1 MSLTDITTHETRCQP
16 ASGFL
21 FSRRIA
27 MKAGKTINQ
36 LIETVVS
43 EGKNKRDFISDTR
56 HVSMMTSGDLEIL
69 DIGGFALTNH
79 AHGQIAQRVQI
90 PQRYYDRM
98 RQDAPALLSSNV
110 NHWFQENPEPRLIR
124 TMNGKAR
131 AFLSNRYRVLDNYDL
146 LQAIVPKL
154 HGVGCKPESMDITE
168 RKLYL
173 KCLFPK
179 IEMEVSV
186 GDIVQAGLVIS
197 NSEVGMGS
205 LKIEP
210 LIYRQLC
217 KNGLIAPDG
226 GLVKFHLGR
235 ALGDDQDHAF
245 ELYRKE
251 TIQATDQAFWMQ
263 VSDTIDALL
272 TPEVFSRIVDRL
284 RNAKDQR
291 ITDIPKTVEVTRK
304 QLNLTDEEQ
313 AGVLHHLAEG
323 GDLSFYGLT
332 NAVTRMSQDLID
344 YDRATELERSA
355 YSLFSLLE
363 TPVSTVMSLN

>member
-1 MSLTDITTHETRCQP
+1 
-16 ASGFL
+16 
-21 FSRRIA
+21 

-43 EGKNKRDFISDTR
+43 EGRNKRDFISDTR
-56 HVSMMTSGDLEIL
+56 HVTMMASGGLEIL

-79 AHGQIAQRVQI
+79 AHSQIAQRVQI

-98 RQDAPALLSSNV
+98 RQEAPELLSNNV

-154 HGVGCKPESMDITE
+154 REVGCRPESMDITE

-179 IEMEVSV
+179 IEMAVSV
-186 GDIVQAGLVIS
+186 GDVVQAGLVIS
-197 NSEVGMGS
+197 NSEIGMGS
-205 LKIEP
+205 LRIEP
-210 LIYRQLC
+210 LIYRLVC
-217 KNGLIAPDG
+217 ANGLIAPDA

-251 TIQATDQAFWMQ
+251 TIEATDKAFWMT

-272 TPEVFSRIVDRL
+272 TPEVFDRIVGRL
-284 RNAKDQR
+284 RSAKDQH
-291 ITDIPKTVEVTRK
+291 ITDIPKTVELTRK
-304 QLNLTDEEQ
+304 QLNLTDDEQ
-313 AGVLHHLAEG
+313 ASVLHHLAEG
-323 GDLSFYGLT
+323 GDLSLYGLT
-332 NAVTRMSQDLID
+332 NAVTRTSQDLID
-344 YDRATELERSA
+344 YDRATEMERSA
-355 YSLFSLLE
+355 WSLLDLHYL
-363 TPVSTVMSLN
+363 PDHR

>member
-1 MSLTDITTHETRCQP
+1 
-16 ASGFL
+16 
-21 FSRRIA
+21 
-27 MKAGKTINQ
+27 MKSGKTINQ
-36 LIETVVS
+36 LVETVVS
-43 EGKNKRDFISDTR
+43 EDKNKRDFISDTR
-56 HVSMMTSGDLEIL
+56 HVSMMAEGGVEIL
-69 DIGGFALTNH
+69 DVGGFSLTGH
-79 AHGQIAQRVQI
+79 AHSQIAQRVQI
-90 PQRYYDRM
+90 PQKYYDRM
-98 RQDAPALLSSNV
+98 RTEAPALLSNNV

-154 HGVGCKPESMDITE
+154 REVGCKPESMDITE

-186 GDIVQAGLVIS
+186 GDVVQAGLVIS
-197 NSEVGMGS
+197 NSEVGLGS
-205 LKIEP
+205 LRIEP
-210 LIYRQLC
+210 LVYRLVC
-217 KNGLIAPDG
+217 TNGLIAPDA

-272 TPEVFSRIVDRL
+272 SPEVFERIVGRL
-284 RNAKDQR
+284 REAKEQR
-291 ITDIPKTVEVTRK
+291 ITDIPKTVQVTKKR
-304 QLNLTDEEQ
+304 LNLTDDEQ
-313 AGVLHHLAEG
+313 SSVLHHLAEG
-323 GDLSFYGLT
+323 GDLSLYGLT
-332 NAVTRMSQDLID
+332 NAVTRTSQDLND

-355 YSLFSLLE
+355 WSLLAI
-363 TPVSTVMSLN
+363 SRRGG

>member
-1 MSLTDITTHETRCQP
+1 
-16 ASGFL
+16 
-21 FSRRIA
+21 

-36 LIETVVS
+36 LVETVVS
-43 EGKNKRDFISDTR
+43 EDKNKRDFISDTR
-56 HVSMMTSGDLEIL
+56 HVSVMAEGGLEIL
-69 DIGGFALTNH
+69 DIGGFSLTDH
-79 AHGQIAQRVQI
+79 AHNQIAQRVQI
-90 PQRYYDRM
+90 PQKYYDRM
-98 RQDAPALLSSNV
+98 RQEAPGLLSSNV

-146 LQAIVPKL
+146 LQSIVPKL
-154 HGVGCKPESMDITE
+154 RDVGCKPESMDITD

-179 IEMEVSV
+179 IEMEVAI
-186 GDIVQAGLVIS
+186 GDVVQAGIVIS
-197 NSEVGMGS
+197 NSEVGLGS
-205 LKIEP
+205 LRIEP
-210 LIYRQLC
+210 LIYRLVC
-217 KNGLIAPDG
+217 TNGLIAPDA

-235 ALGDDQDHAF
+235 ALGDEKDQAF

-272 TPEVFSRIVDRL
+272 TPEVFLKIVDRL

-291 ITDIPKTVEVTRK
+291 IRDIPKTIEITRK
-304 QLNLTDEEQ
+304 RLNLTDDEKS
-313 AGVLHHLAEG
+313 GVLHHLAEG
-323 GDLSFYGLT
+323 GDLSLYGLT
-332 NAVTRMSQDLID
+332 NAVTRTSQDLMD

-355 YSLFSLLE
+355 WSILE
-363 TPVSTVMSLN
+363 NPVSSGLSLN

>member
-1 MSLTDITTHETRCQP
+1 
-16 ASGFL
+16 
-21 FSRRIA
+21 

-43 EGKNKRDFISDTR
+43 EDSSKRDFISDTR
-56 HVSMMTSGDLEIL
+56 HVTMMSEGGLEIL

-79 AHGQIAQRVQI
+79 AHSQIAQRVQI

-98 RQDAPALLSSNV
+98 REEAPELLSSNV

-124 TMNGKAR
+124 TMSGKAR

-154 HGVGCKPESMDITE
+154 RKVGCHPASMDITE

-186 GDIVQAGLVIS
+186 GDVVQAGLVIS
-197 NSEVGMGS
+197 NSEVGLGS
-205 LKIEP
+205 LRIEP
-210 LIYRQLC
+210 LIYRLVC
-217 KNGLIAPDG
+217 TNGLIAPDA

-235 ALGDDQDHAF
+235 ALGDDQNHAF

-251 TIQATDQAFWMQ
+251 TVKATDKAFWMQ

-272 TPEVFSRIVDRL
+272 TPEVFEKILGRL
-284 RNAKDQR
+284 RSAKDQR

-304 QLNLTDEEQ
+304 QLNLTDDEKSS
-313 AGVLHHLAEG
+313 VLHHLAEG
-323 GDLSFYGLT
+323 GDMSLYGLT
-332 NAVTRMSQDLID
+332 NAVTRTSQDLID

-355 YSLFSLLE
+355 WSLLDI
-363 TPVSTVMSLN
+363 STNQIAALN

>member
-1 MSLTDITTHETRCQP
+1 
-16 ASGFL
+16 
-21 FSRRIA
+21 

-36 LIETVVS
+36 LVETVVT
-43 EGKNKRDFISDTR
+43 EDRDKRDFISDTR
-56 HVSMMTSGDLEIL
+56 HVSMMESGGLEIL
-69 DIGGFALTNH
+69 DIGAFALTNH
-79 AHGQIAQRVQI
+79 AHNQIARRVQI

-98 RQDAPALLSSNV
+98 RQEAPELLSNNV

-154 HGVGCKPESMDITE
+154 REVGCRPESMDITE

-179 IEMEVSV
+179 IEMEVSI
-186 GDIVQAGLVIS
+186 GDVVQAGLVIS
-197 NSEVGMGS
+197 NSEIGMGS
-205 LKIEP
+205 LRIEP
-210 LIYRQLC
+210 LIYRLVC
-217 KNGLIAPDG
+217 TNGLIAPDA

-235 ALGDDQDHAF
+235 ALGDNQDHAF

-251 TIQATDQAFWMQ
+251 TIEATDQAFWMQ

-272 TPEVFSRIVDRL
+272 TPEVFDKIVGRL
-284 RNAKDQR
+284 RSAKDQP

-304 QLNLTDEEQ
+304 QLNLTDYEQ
-313 AGVLHHLAEG
+313 SSVLRHLAEG
-323 GDLSFYGLT
+323 GDLSLYGLT
-332 NAVTRMSQDLID
+332 NAVTRTSQDLID
-344 YDRATELERSA
+344 YDRATELERA
-355 YSLFSLLE
+355 AWFLLE
-363 TPVSTVMSLN
+363 NPISTVLVLH

>member
-1 MSLTDITTHETRCQP
+1 MKPGAYSI
-16 ASGFL
+16 GF
-21 FSRRIA
+21 FNRRNT

-43 EGKNKRDFISDTR
+43 EGSSKRDFISDTR
-56 HVSMMTSGDLEIL
+56 HVSMIAGGGLEIL
-69 DIGGFALTNH
+69 DIGGFSLTNH

-90 PQRYYDRM
+90 PQKYYDRM
-98 RQDAPALLSSNV
+98 RQEAPALLSSNV

-154 HGVGCKPESMDITE
+154 REVGCRPESMDITE

-179 IEMEVSV
+179 IEMEVST
-186 GDIVQAGLVIS
+186 GDVVQAGLVIS
-197 NSEVGMGS
+197 NSEVGLGS
-205 LKIEP
+205 LRIEP
-210 LIYRQLC
+210 LIYRLVC
-217 KNGLIAPDG
+217 TNGLIAPDA

-235 ALGDDQDHAF
+235 ALGDNQDHAF

-272 TPEVFSRIVDRL
+272 TPEVFERIVDRL

-304 QLNLTDEEQ
+304 QLNLTDDEQ
-313 AGVLHHLAEG
+313 SSVLHHLAEG
-323 GDLSFYGLT
+323 GDLSLYGLT
-332 NAVTRMSQDLID
+332 NAVTRTSQDLID
-344 YDRATELERSA
+344 YDRATELERA
-355 YSLFSLLE
+355 AWSLLDIR
-363 TPVSTVMSLN
+363 SQN